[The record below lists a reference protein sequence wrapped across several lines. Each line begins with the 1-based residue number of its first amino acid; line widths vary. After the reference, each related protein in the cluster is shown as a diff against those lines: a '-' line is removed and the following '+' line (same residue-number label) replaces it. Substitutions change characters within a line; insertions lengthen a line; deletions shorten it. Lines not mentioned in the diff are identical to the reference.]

1 MPPKK
6 KRKMLTSEEV
16 LKDIKS
22 FWMKKIM
29 KILMIKMSI
38 QMNFMVRKIFLYH
51 FISTQC
57 QTFS

>member
-38 QMNFMVRKIFLYH
+38 
-51 FISTQC
+51 
-57 QTFS
+57 